1 AKSAEKEAQLLPISG
16 QKGTITIA
24 TNMAG
29 RGTDIML
36 GEDVDQLGG
45 LHVIGTERS
54 ESQRIDNQ
62 LKGRSARQGDPGST
76 QFIISMED
84 YIFIRYAVE
93 EYERLK
99 PRPTWDQ
106 NGLITSKNVNKFV
119 DTAQQ
124 ISERVYY
131 QFREFNL
138 KLEGVLN
145 KQREIIYQYRDSLL
159 SADNIVEYLANQL
172 ETLPQEIVDRQTFE
186 DVIE

>member
-1 AKSAEKEAQLLPISG
+1 IRYQNVTGVQTCALPIYIAKVLEKEQLEFELLNVKSAEKEAQLIALAG

-45 LHVIGTERS
+45 LHVIGTERN

-99 PRPTWDQ
+99 PRLKVD
-106 NGLITSKNVNKFV
+106 KN
-119 DTAQQ
+119 
-124 ISERVYY
+124 
-131 QFREFNL
+131 
-138 KLEGVLN
+138 
-145 KQREIIYQYRDSLL
+145 
-159 SADNIVEYLANQL
+159 
-172 ETLPQEIVDRQTFE
+172 
-186 DVIE
+186 